1 MVNDVLLTFG
11 WLGSIC
17 LAICG
22 APAAYKVYKD
32 QHAKGLSGPSIA
44 LWFIGE
50 VLTLVYVV
58 PQLNW
63 PLIANYGA
71 NLIFVSVLVY
81 YKIKE
86 G

>member
-1 MVNDVLLTFG
+1 MTELLLTFG

-22 APAAYKVYKD
+22 APAAYKVYKER
-32 QHAKGLSGPSIA
+32 HARGLSGPSIA
-44 LWFIGE
+44 LWWLGE
-50 VLTLVYVV
+50 VLTLIYIV

-63 PLIANYGA
+63 PLIANYA
-71 NLIFVSVLVY
+71 TNLVFVSVLVY